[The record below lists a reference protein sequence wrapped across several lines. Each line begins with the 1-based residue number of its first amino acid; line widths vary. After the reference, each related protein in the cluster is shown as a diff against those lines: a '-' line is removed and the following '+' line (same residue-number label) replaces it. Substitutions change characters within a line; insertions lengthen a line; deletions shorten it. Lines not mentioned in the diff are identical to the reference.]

1 MNDLV
6 VLTVPGLSWYKIMTK
21 LEAHRFILR
30 HKTMYL
36 IDVQDATWSIG
47 LY

>member
-1 MNDLV
+1 MNSLV
-6 VLTVPGLSWYKIMTK
+6 VLVAPGLSWYRIMTR

-36 IDVQDATWSIG
+36 IDVQGSTWSIG